1 MHFGPHCHPCTL
13 RWEGQQLSVG
23 IVRNRPR
30 FIPGTLNLWSLP
42 HWSVPL
48 SPLSAW
54 FPPSSHP
61 LHFCS
66 EKGKEVVLQVSP
78 GIKWARREI
87 RKRKEKEIEGHKIQ
101 ETSFLFRKRAE
112 WMKQESDGKESSTI
126 DPRLSVS
133 LGGRSKSY
141 WVSNDPGVT
150 INAKKKWAQQFI
162 IKSFKR
168 DIVCR
173 NQGENVS
180 YLLEGTERC

>member
-1 MHFGPHCHPCTL
+1 M
-13 RWEGQQLSVG
+13 
-23 IVRNRPR
+23 
-30 FIPGTLNLWSLP
+30 
-42 HWSVPL
+42 
-48 SPLSAW
+48 
-54 FPPSSHP
+54 
-61 LHFCS
+61 
-66 EKGKEVVLQVSP
+66 VLQVSP
-78 GIKWARREI
+78 GIKWARRKI